1 MQAITSSIWS
11 NVRNFDNLAISP
23 GSVEIL
29 WVFCVYFVKR
39 SYSNWKKLTE
49 SKKQGKFFKIDSM
62 KS

>member
-23 GSVEIL
+23 GSVGIL
-29 WVFCVYFVKR
+29 WAFCVYFVKR

-49 SKKQGKFFKIDSM
+49 SKK
-62 KS
+62 

>member
-23 GSVEIL
+23 GSVGIL

-39 SYSNWKKLTE
+39 SYSNWKKPTE
-49 SKKQGKFFKIDSM
+49 SKK
-62 KS
+62 